1 MIKEKSYTNSVTS
14 QHIKKL
20 GQYFTRYEIAD
31 FMCRWACKNAS
42 SVLDPAVGNSVFLT
56 FAQKNNPKS
65 SLYGYEIDKTILD
78 YFGNPTKAKIINENF
93 LLNGWEDKYDAIIC
107 NPPYNRFQAVSNR
120 SEILDSIYQHTGIKY
135 SSYTNLYIL
144 FLIKSIYQLSQ
155 KGRLAFIIPS
165 EFLNS
170 KYGTAIKQL
179 LLKNKLL
186 RAVINF
192 ENDKDIFFNATTTC
206 CIILL
211 DKEQKDYI
219 TFYNISSISEL
230 TEDISML
237 EQKYAIR
244 ISFSDI
250 TAIEKWRKYIKQ
262 EKDSMYNNLK
272 PISLFCSVS
281 RGIATGANNFFCFTR
296 SKLIQNNIPMRCFK
310 KCICHSADVKELIFS
325 NKDFEKLANDNKTV
339 FLLDITSKDEQYL
352 SMYINQGEKDGIKEK
367 YLPSRRT
374 PWYSMEQKK
383 PAPIW
388 VTSACRDSMRFV
400 RNIAM
405 VNTLTTF
412 HSIYINDQYAEY
424 VDIIFCYFIT
434 PIAQEIM
441 RENRKELGSGLEKF
455 QPNDLNNAKM
465 LDITIIKEQDIC
477 EINKLYRQLSNKFS
491 FEIINKLNSIFKK
504 YLEI

>member
-1 MIKEKSYTNSVTS
+1 MIKEKIYTNSVTS

-42 SVLDPAVGNSVFLT
+42 SVLDPAVGNSVFLI
-56 FAQKNNPKS
+56 FARKNYPEC
-65 SLYGYEIDKTILD
+65 SLYGYEIDNTILD
-78 YFGNPTKAKIINENF
+78 YFGNPTKAKIINEDF
-93 LLNGWEDKYDAIIC
+93 LLNGWENKYDAIIC
-107 NPPYNRFQAVSNR
+107 NPPYNRFQAVNNR

-135 SSYTNLYIL
+135 SNYTNLYIL

-179 LLKNKLL
+179 LLENKLL

-211 DKEQKDYI
+211 DKEQKDCI
-219 TFYNISSISEL
+219 TFYNISSLSEL
-230 TEDISML
+230 TEDMSVL
-237 EQKYAIR
+237 EQRHAIHV
-244 ISFSDI
+244 SFSDI
-250 TAIEKWRKYIKQ
+250 TAAEKWRKYIRQ
-262 EKDSMYNNLK
+262 ENGNTYNNLK

-296 SKLIQNNIPMRCFK
+296 SEIIQNNLPMQYFK
-310 KCICHSADVKELIFS
+310 KCICHSADVKELIFT
-325 NKDFEKLANDNKTV
+325 NEDFEKLAKENKTV
-339 FLLDITSKDEQYL
+339 FLLDITLKDEQYVSTYL
-352 SMYINQGEKDGIKEK
+352 NRGEKDGINKK

-374 PWYSMEQKK
+374 PWYSMEQKR

-388 VTSACRDSMRFV
+388 VTSACRDGMKFV

-405 VNTLTTF
+405 VNVLTTF
-412 HSIYINDQYAEY
+412 HSIYINNQYTEY

-434 PIAQEIM
+434 PIAQEII

-465 LDITIIKEQDIC
+465 LDITIIKKQDIC
-477 EINKLYRQLSNKFS
+477 EIKKLYKELRNNVSI
-491 FEIINKLNSIFKK
+491 EIISKLNSIFKK